1 MLSPAV
7 RPVQSAIY
15 DNILSYDYHR
25 HQIKKDHA
33 EQLRTLYQ
41 HYVILDNSSA
51 LIELFEAEPALY
63 QLLIDAVA
71 PLRRAF
77 GDKRVIHI
85 RVQSSD
91 EDSILKV
98 AVQLPPTFEGDP
110 ERALRSFDEAW
121 WLHNCHRSGGV
132 LVFDYETHNAI

>member
-1 MLSPAV
+1 M
-7 RPVQSAIY
+7 
-15 DNILSYDYHR
+15 
-25 HQIKKDHA
+25 
-33 EQLRTLYQ
+33 
-41 HYVILDNSSA
+41 ILDDSST
-51 LIELFEAEPALY
+51 IVELFEAEPALY

-71 PLRRAF
+71 PLRHAF

-98 AVQLPPTFEGDP
+98 AVQLPATFEGDP
-110 ERALRSFDEAW
+110 ERALQSFDAAW